1 MQEENASHCGIR
13 DNSPMSAAQH
23 LIVPCA
29 DAAGLEAM
37 RAALAGELRV
47 LQRLLAR
54 LHAGPALTG
63 DAQDLSPP
71 HERARAR
78 ALGLPEADGTI
89 PWAAWEH
96 ASSGQASGDAAWA
109 WISPCHWHVA
119 QDHVLMHPL
128 ESLQLDV
135 PASQELLLAVAPYFL
150 EDGIELSLLTPTRW
164 LARGEIFRG
173 LACASLDRVSGRR
186 VDDWLPRAAAARPLR
201 RLQQE
206 MQMLLY
212 THPVN
217 EAREQ
222 AGLRPVNSFWVSGAG
237 ALPVPPVAAA
247 RVRVE
252 DRLREPALAGQ
263 PEAWAEAWRALDTQ
277 VMPALLEAARRGQHV
292 TLTLCGE
299 RHART
304 WSTHSPSPAWW
315 QRAAR
320 RLRPPGVAA
329 ILETL

>member
-1 MQEENASHCGIR
+1 
-13 DNSPMSAAQH
+13 MSAAQH
-23 LIVPCA
+23 LIVPYA
-29 DAAGLEAM
+29 DAAGLEAS
-37 RAALAGELRV
+37 RSAVAGQLHA

-63 DAQDLSPP
+63 DAQNLSPP

-78 ALGLPEADGTI
+78 ALGLTDADGAI

-96 ASSGQASGDAAWA
+96 ASSGQAPGDAAWA

-119 QDHVLMHPL
+119 QDHVQMHPL
-128 ESLQLDV
+128 ETLQLDA
-135 PASQELLLAVAPYFL
+135 PASQELLAAVAPYFR

-173 LACASLDRVSGRR
+173 LACASLDRVCGRR
-186 VDDWLPRAAAARPLR
+186 VDDWLPRAQAARPLR

-217 EAREQ
+217 EVREQ

-237 ALPVPPVAAA
+237 ALPLPPGPAAP
-247 RVRVE
+247 VRV
-252 DRLREPALAGQ
+252 DARLRGPALAGQ
-263 PEAWAEAWRALDTQ
+263 PEAWTEAWRALDAQ
-277 VMPALLEAARRGQHV
+277 VIPALLDVAQRGQHV

-304 WSTHSPSPAWW
+304 WSTHSPSAAWW

-320 RLRPPGVAA
+320 LLRPPAVAA